1 MDILKLIPEDSHEQG
16 GKIRLNVRHEGGST
30 AVLLTLAEKDVL
42 EAKAQQRGVSMS
54 EVVRLAVRD
63 FAGRLD
69 PNGHADVPAMAAE
82 LGVPASKLAEIKTD
96 PFVRFRGDLEFLAH
110 AAGGVSLSR
119 AARWAVAV
127 YDERS

>member
-1 MDILKLIPEDSHEQG
+1 MDILKLVPVNVEWDD
-16 GKIRLNVRHEGGST
+16 RLNVKHDGGST
-30 AVLLTLAEKDVL
+30 AVLLPKEERQRL
-42 EAKAQQRGVSMS
+42 ELMAQRRGISMS

-63 FAGRLD
+63 LAGRLD
-69 PNGHADVPAMAAE
+69 PNGHADVPAMAAQ
-82 LGVPASKLAEIKTD
+82 LGVPASKLAEIKAD
-96 PFVRFRGDLEFLAH
+96 PFVRFKGDLEFLAH